1 MILYHALL
9 LLLGKVNNVSYSN
22 NNNNSSSSSPRN
34 NNNNRAGASDT
45 SRNGLGG
52 LFAGGV
58 PKLKPTGRGYGKY
71 LNMCLMT
78 RYRKF
83 VRINF
88 IVTEY

>member
-1 MILYHALL
+1 VILYHALL
-9 LLLGKVNNVSYSN
+9 LLLGKVSNVSYG

-34 NNNNRAGASDT
+34 KNNNHAGASDM

-58 PKLKPTGRGYGKY
+58 PKLKPTGRGCSKY
-71 LNMCLMT
+71 LNMCVMA
-78 RYRKF
+78 RYKKF

-88 IVTEY
+88 SVTEF